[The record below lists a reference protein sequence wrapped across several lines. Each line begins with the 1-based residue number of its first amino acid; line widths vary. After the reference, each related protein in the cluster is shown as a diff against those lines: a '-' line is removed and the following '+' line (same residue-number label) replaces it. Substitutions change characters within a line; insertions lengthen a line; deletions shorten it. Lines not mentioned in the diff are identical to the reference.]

1 MAINRIKTG
10 GITDATIKSEDI
22 APGTIASDRLAGGI
36 TNTQLAGSIA
46 NAKLANS
53 AITINGTSIAL
64 GASGEIVAGTDW
76 QAVTVADGSTALTA
90 EAGKGYFLDTN
101 AGVIEVFLPAS
112 PTRGDTFVFADYGG
126 NFATNKVIIN
136 AGTNLI
142 NSQDAADG
150 ASKFQFELSTNR
162 TIAELVY
169 VDSTKGY
176 LVKQNNQPSN
186 LDTPT
191 AVGGGYDSPSFISAT
206 GGTITTDGD
215 FKIHQFTADGNFV
228 VSGGGGD
235 LGIAGYLIVAGGG
248 GGGRDDGGGGGGGG
262 FRCGPG
268 ALCARH
274 ITFQTGTYPITVGA
288 GGAAGAPGNPDNPY
302 ASKGGDSIVSTITS
316 AGGGAAGGGN
326 SDHNP
331 IMNGGS
337 GGGAGFVNEPSSGNT
352 LGQGNTPPV
361 SPPQGNNGGGGFG
374 HHNTGGGGG
383 GAGQA
388 ASNSSSQHQAS
399 AGGNGAT
406 AIPIFGCAPK
416 PYYVSG
422 SPGPDATFGGGGGGG
437 ALGSGASGGSGG
449 GGQGRAQPSPTGV
462 GTNGQTNKGAGGGG
476 GANHPGPRCGGAGG
490 SGIVL
495 LKYRFQD

>member
-10 GITDATIKSEDI
+10 GITDATIQSGDI
-22 APGTIASDRLAGGI
+22 APGTIANDR
-36 TNTQLAGSIA
+36 LAGSIA

-76 QAVTVADGSTALTA
+76 QAVTVADGSTVLNA

-101 AGVIEVFLPAS
+101 AGVIEVFLPTS

-126 NFATNKVIIN
+126 NFATNNVIIN

-142 NSQDAADG
+142 NSQDAAAG
-150 ASKFQFELSTNR
+150 ASKFQFVLKTNR
-162 TIAELVY
+162 TIAELIF
-169 VDSTKGY
+169 VDASKGF

-186 LDTPT
+186 LDTPDN
-191 AVGGGYDSPSFISAT
+191 VGGGYDSPSFISAT
-206 GGTITTDGD
+206 GGTITTDGN
-215 FKIHQFTADGNFV
+215 FKIHAFTGDGDFV
-228 VSGGGGD
+228 VTGGGGD
-235 LGIAGYLIVAGGG
+235 LGIAGYMIVAGGG

-274 ITFQTGTYPITVGA
+274 IPFQTGTFPITVGA
-288 GGAAGAPGNPDNPY
+288 GGAGATSGAY
-302 ASKGGDSIVSTITS
+302 GTKGSDSIVSTITS
-316 AGGGAAGGGN
+316 AGGGGGGGGN
-326 SDHNP
+326 NDHDP
-331 IMNGGS
+331 TMDGGS
-337 GGGAGFVNEPSSGNT
+337 GAGAGYTNEPSSGNT

-383 GAGQA
+383 GANQA
-388 ASNSSSQHQAS
+388 ASNSGGQHQAS
-399 AGGNGAT
+399 AGGAGSN

-416 PYYVSG
+416 PYY
-422 SPGPDATFGGGGGGG
+422 PTPIANGPTATFSGGGGGG
-437 ALGSGASGGSGG
+437 ALGTGGTGGSGG
-449 GGQGRAQPSPTGV
+449 GADGRQQGSPTGV
-462 GTNGQTNKGAGGGG
+462 GKSGEANHGGGGGG
-476 GANHPGPRCGGAGG
+476 GANHPSPRCGGAGG
-490 SGIVL
+490 KGIVL
-495 LKYRFQD
+495 LKYRFQTD